1 MLKYISDKIYGKNK
15 RKEFSTS
22 QTAAHGFK

>member
-1 MLKYISDKIYGKNK
+1 MLKYISNKIYGKNK

-22 QTAAHGFK
+22 QTVTHGFK